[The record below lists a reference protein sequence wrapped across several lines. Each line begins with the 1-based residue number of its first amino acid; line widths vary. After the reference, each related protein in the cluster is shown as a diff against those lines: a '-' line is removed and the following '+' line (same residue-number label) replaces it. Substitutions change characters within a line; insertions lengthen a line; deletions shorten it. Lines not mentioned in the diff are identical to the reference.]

1 MNTTSLILKTYMKQY
16 FKILPLLIVIGSL
29 MTCAEKDSSDPG
41 IPLDPN
47 SLRATLSPEQI
58 AILAKNNYEKRCYKF
73 EFYFCPPLDE
83 VWQMEV
89 IKDTC
94 KDPHEI
100 VSISEC
106 FQVFECDPSIPDLG
120 EIDCTTA
127 DGYPGTQKKVCDKGK
142 IKYTD
147 CVSLCSEE
155 VCDYGDNDCDGHID
169 EGQRN
174 ACDECGFLPEEACD
188 NIDNNCNG
196 WIDEELLQDCYTA
209 CGTGVEYCVEGK
221 WVSCT
226 APPVHD
232 EICDG
237 FDNDCDGQ
245 IDEALKCECTI
256 DLVGALFPCKEAPL
270 ICGEGYKTC
279 ECVTPDCSEIA
290 TTDCVAP
297 CVYFPIDGEVCNPV
311 VGKIAPEECN
321 NYDDNCNQLIDEDLF
336 EMCYTADPSTM
347 LVGICEPGMMTCY
360 KGTWGSYFD
369 DIPDYFVPGLCKG
382 EITPQEEICDGVD
395 NDCDGE
401 TDSGE
406 KLGPV
411 DILFIVDWS
420 GSMDTEI
427 FAVMSALNKFAASYS
442 DEEVL
447 QWGTIIGPLDS
458 AWDGTEYLSLYHNL
472 TGFTDFL
479 SSMALLNLSSWSM
492 GGSREM
498 MMDAIYLA
506 LHNLIGSVALPIK
519 ISNLKWSSG
528 SGVSSSAPELM
539 NFIIN
544 WRTEPDV
551 KRAIVLFTDEQ
562 AQSYTIP
569 AITQDILLEVIGKIT
584 DTKIYIFSKELHKDN
599 WIAFEGWEP
608 LCTASGGKWYL
619 LTDDMLT
626 MYNNLMEIIDENA
639 CE

>member
-1 MNTTSLILKTYMKQY
+1 MKQY